1 MQDNRIIVLLTRKI
15 AGEITADE
23 MEELTDLLA
32 KQPDA
37 VYYDEFLKELW
48 KDRKIP
54 NEKVNHAY
62 ERHKLRYQDKWT
74 LNDAPIIKATG
85 SARKNR
91 GKVSKNVWY
100 ASAAIVLCTVCLGL
114 FLMKQQVADKQITP
128 EEKIEIVAEKGVR
141 KKLTLPDG
149 TKIWLNA
156 DSRLSYNNFSKSK
169 KRLVHLKGEAYF
181 DVAKN
186 EKKPFVIETDK
197 ISIQVLG
204 TAFNVKAYPDEKKTE
219 TTLIKGAIALSVNER
234 PNEKILLKPS
244 EKLAV
249 IDNKSSHKKD
259 RELASTFTLT
269 IGNLSKVS
277 VDNTEYIQETSWIDN
292 KLVFKDETMSELIP
306 KIERWY
312 NVEIVLEN
320 PKVNTYRYTGTIT
333 KENINQMLKAMQL
346 IKSFNYK
353 IENDNEII
361 IY

>member
-1 MQDNRIIVLLTRKI
+1 MQDNRIIVLLTRKV
-15 AGEITADE
+15 AGEITAE
-23 MEELTDLLA
+23 ETEELTSLLA

-54 NEKVNHAY
+54 DEKVNNAY

-74 LNDAPIIKATG
+74 FNNVPIVTAED
-85 SARKNR
+85 SAQRDN
-91 GKVSKNVWY
+91 GKGRKNVWY
-100 ASAAIVLCTVCLGL
+100 ASAAFALCTVCLGL
-114 FLMKQQVADKQITP
+114 FLMKQQVGDKRIAP

-169 KRLVHLKGEAYF
+169 KRFVHLNGEAYF

-186 EKKPFVIETDK
+186 KEKPFIIETDK

-249 IDNKSSHKKD
+249 IDNKLNHKKGQKP
-259 RELASTFTLT
+259 ANMFTVT

-277 VDNTEYIQETSWIDN
+277 VENKEYIQETSWIDN

-353 IENDNEII
+353 IENNNEVT